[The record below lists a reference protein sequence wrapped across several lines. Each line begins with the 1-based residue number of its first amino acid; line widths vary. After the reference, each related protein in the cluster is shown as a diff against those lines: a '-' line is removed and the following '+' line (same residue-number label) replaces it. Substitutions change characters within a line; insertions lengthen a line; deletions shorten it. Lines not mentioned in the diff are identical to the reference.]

1 MELSQEHTMLR
12 EMVRDFAKNEIEP
25 VASELD
31 ETGEF
36 PWEILHKMADL
47 GLMGIP
53 YPEKYGGAGMDTLA
67 LAIAIEEIGRVC
79 ASTGIT
85 LAAHTS
91 LGSYPIYEFGS
102 EEQKQKYLRPL
113 AEGKSIGAFGLTE
126 PDAGSDAAGV
136 KTSAKKVGDKYIL
149 NGTKFFCTNGGKA
162 DFIIVSARTD
172 PEAERHKGMSTF
184 IVEKDFPGFRLGK
197 KENKMGLRASNTQE
211 LIFEDCEVPAEN
223 LIGNEGD
230 GFKLAVM
237 TLDEGRIGIGALALG
252 IAQGALDHALRYANE
267 RTQFGKPIGHF
278 QAIQFLLADMGTE
291 VQAARHLVYDAARL
305 KDAGKPFTKE
315 AAMAK
320 LYASEV
326 GTRTANRA
334 IQIHGGYGYIRDYPV
349 ERFYRDAKLMEI
361 GEGTSEI
368 QRLVIARRL
377 LKEVQ

>member
-25 VASELD
+25 VAAELD
-31 ETGEF
+31 ETEKF
-36 PWEILHKMADL
+36 PREILQKMAEL

-91 LGSYPIYEFGS
+91 LGSYPIYAFGN
-102 EEQKQKYLRPL
+102 EAQKQKYLRPL

-126 PDAGSDAAGV
+126 PEAGSDAAGV
-136 KTSAKKVGDKYIL
+136 KTTAQKRGNTYIL
-149 NGTKFFCTNGGKA
+149 NGTKFFCTNGGEA
-162 DFIIVSARTD
+162 DFVIVSARTN

-184 IVEKDFPGFRLGK
+184 IVERNFPGFKLGK

-267 RTQFGKPIGHF
+267 RSQFGKPIGHF

-368 QRLVIARRL
+368 QRLVIARRM
-377 LKEVQ
+377 LKEID

>member
-25 VASELD
+25 AASELD

-67 LAIAIEEIGRVC
+67 LAIAIEEIGRVY

-91 LGSYPIYEFGS
+91 LGSYPIYEFGN

-126 PDAGSDAAGV
+126 PEAGSDAAGV

-184 IVEKDFPGFRLGK
+184 IVEKNFPGFKLGK

-223 LIGNEGD
+223 LIGSEGD

>member
-1 MELSQEHTMLR
+1 MELSEEHVMLQK
-12 EMVRDFAKNEIEP
+12 MVRDFAKKEIEP
-25 VASELD
+25 VASEMD
-31 ETGEF
+31 VTGEF

-53 YPEKYGGAGMDTLA
+53 FPEKYGGAGMDTLA

-79 ASTGIT
+79 GSTGIT

-91 LGSYPIYEFGS
+91 LGSYPIYVFGT
-102 EEQKQKYLRPL
+102 EAQKQKYLRPL
-113 AEGKSIGAFGLTE
+113 AEGKSVGAFGLTE
-126 PDAGSDAAGV
+126 PEAGSDAAGV
-136 KTSAKKVGDKYIL
+136 KTSAKKAGDRYLL
-149 NGTKFFCTNGGKA
+149 NGTKMFCTNGGKA
-162 DFIIVSARTD
+162 DFIIVSVRTNPD
-172 PEAERHKGMSTF
+172 VERHKGMSTF
-184 IVEKDFPGFRLGK
+184 IVEKKFPGFKLGK
-197 KENKMGLRASNTQE
+197 AENKMGLHASNTQE

-223 LIGNEGD
+223 LLGHEGD
-230 GFKLAVM
+230 GFKLAVA

-252 IAQGALDHALRYANE
+252 IAQGALDHAVRYATE

-278 QAIQFLLADMGTE
+278 QGIQFMLADMGTE

-326 GTRTANRA
+326 STRTANRA
-334 IQIHGGYGYIRDYPV
+334 IQIYGGYGYTQDYPV

-368 QRLVIARRL
+368 QRLVIARRMMA
-377 LKEVQ
+377 EI

>member
-25 VASELD
+25 VAAELD
-31 ETGEF
+31 ETEKF
-36 PWEILHKMADL
+36 PREILQKMAEL

-91 LGSYPIYEFGS
+91 LGSYPIYAFGN
-102 EEQKQKYLRPL
+102 EAQKQKYLRPL

-126 PDAGSDAAGV
+126 PEAGSDAAGV
-136 KTSAKKVGDKYIL
+136 KTTAQKRGDTYIL
-149 NGTKFFCTNGGKA
+149 NGTKFFCTNGGEA
-162 DFIIVSARTD
+162 DFVIVSARTN

-184 IVEKDFPGFRLGK
+184 IVERNFPGFKLGK

-267 RTQFGKPIGHF
+267 RSQFGKPIGHF

-368 QRLVIARRL
+368 QRLVIARRM
-377 LKEVQ
+377 LKEID

>member
-1 MELSQEHTMLR
+1 MELSEEHQMLQK
-12 EMVRDFAKNEIEP
+12 MVRDFAKNEIEP
-25 VASELD
+25 VATQLD
-31 ETGEF
+31 QTGEF
-36 PWEILHKMADL
+36 PWDILHKMADL

-79 ASTGIT
+79 GSTGIT

-126 PDAGSDAAGV
+126 PEAGSDAAGV
-136 KTSAKKVGDKYIL
+136 KTLAKKVGDKYIL

-184 IVEKDFPGFRLGK
+184 IVEKNFPGFKLGK
-197 KENKMGLRASNTQE
+197 AENKMGLRASNTQE
-211 LIFEDCEVPAEN
+211 IIFEDCEVPAEN
-223 LIGNEGD
+223 LIGHEGD

-252 IAQGALDHALRYANE
+252 IAQGALDHALKYAKE
-267 RTQFGKPIGHF
+267 RTQFGKPIGYF
-278 QAIQFLLADMGTE
+278 QGIQFMLADMGTE
-291 VQAARHLVYDAARL
+291 VQAARHLVYHAARL

-334 IQIHGGYGYIRDYPV
+334 IQIHGGYGYTQDYPV

-377 LKEVQ
+377 LAEV

>member
-1 MELSQEHTMLR
+1 MELSEEHQMLQK
-12 EMVRDFAKNEIEP
+12 MVRDFAKNEIEP
-25 VASELD
+25 VATQLD
-31 ETGEF
+31 QTGEF
-36 PWEILHKMADL
+36 PWDILHKMADL

-79 ASTGIT
+79 GSTGIT

-126 PDAGSDAAGV
+126 PEAGSDAAGV
-136 KTSAKKVGDKYIL
+136 KTLAKKVGNKYIL

-162 DFIIVSARTD
+162 DFIIVSVRTD

-184 IVEKDFPGFRLGK
+184 IVEKNFPGFKLGK
-197 KENKMGLRASNTQE
+197 VENKMGLRASNTQE
-211 LIFEDCEVPAEN
+211 IIFEDCEVPAEN
-223 LIGNEGD
+223 LIGSEGD

-252 IAQGALDHALRYANE
+252 IAQGALDHALKYAKE
-267 RTQFGKPIGHF
+267 RTQFGKPIGYF
-278 QAIQFLLADMGTE
+278 QGIQFMLADMGTE
-291 VQAARHLVYDAARL
+291 VQAARHLVYHAARL

-334 IQIHGGYGYIRDYPV
+334 IQIHGGYGYTQDYPV

-377 LKEVQ
+377 LAEV

>member
-1 MELSQEHTMLR
+1 MELSEEHVMLQK
-12 EMVRDFAKNEIEP
+12 MVRDFAKKEIEP
-25 VASELD
+25 VASEMD
-31 ETGEF
+31 VTGEF

-53 YPEKYGGAGMDTLA
+53 FPEKYGGAGMDTLA

-79 ASTGIT
+79 GSTGIT

-91 LGSYPIYEFGS
+91 LGSYPIYVFGT
-102 EEQKQKYLRPL
+102 EAQKQKYLRPL
-113 AEGKSIGAFGLTE
+113 AEGKSVGAFGLTE
-126 PDAGSDAAGV
+126 PEAGSDAAGV
-136 KTSAKKVGDKYIL
+136 KTSAKKAGDRYLL
-149 NGTKFFCTNGGKA
+149 NGTKMFCTNGGKA
-162 DFIIVSARTD
+162 DFIIVSVRTNTD
-172 PEAERHKGMSTF
+172 VERHKGMSTF
-184 IVEKDFPGFRLGK
+184 IVEKKFPGFKLGK
-197 KENKMGLRASNTQE
+197 AENKMGLHASNTQE

-223 LIGNEGD
+223 LLGHEGD
-230 GFKLAVM
+230 GFKLAVA

-252 IAQGALDHALRYANE
+252 IAQGALDHAVRYATE

-278 QAIQFLLADMGTE
+278 QGIQFMLADMGTE

-326 GTRTANRA
+326 STRTANRA
-334 IQIHGGYGYIRDYPV
+334 IQIYGGYGYTQDYPV

-368 QRLVIARRL
+368 QRLVIARRMMA
-377 LKEVQ
+377 EI

>member
-1 MELSQEHTMLR
+1 MELSEEHLMLQK
-12 EMVRDFAKNEIEP
+12 MVRDFAKNEIEP
-25 VASELD
+25 VASDLSES
-31 ETGEF
+31 GEF

-126 PDAGSDAAGV
+126 PEAGSDAAGV
-136 KTSAKKVGDKYIL
+136 KTLAKKIGNKYIL

-184 IVEKDFPGFRLGK
+184 IVEKNFPGFKLGK
-197 KENKMGLRASNTQE
+197 AENKMGLRASNTQE
-211 LIFEDCEVPAEN
+211 IIFEDCEVPAEN
-223 LIGNEGD
+223 LMGNEGD

-252 IAQGALDHALRYANE
+252 IAQGALDQALKYAKE
-267 RTQFGKPIGHF
+267 RTQFGKPIGYF
-278 QAIQFLLADMGTE
+278 QGIQFMLADMGTE
-291 VQAARHLVYDAARL
+291 VQAARHLVYYAARL
-305 KDAGKPFTKE
+305 KDAGKAFTKE

-334 IQIHGGYGYIRDYPV
+334 IQIHGGYGYTRDYPV

-368 QRLVIARRL
+368 QRLVIARRMMA
-377 LKEVQ
+377 EV

>member
-25 VASELD
+25 VAAELD
-31 ETGEF
+31 ETEKF
-36 PWEILHKMADL
+36 PREILQKMAEL
-47 GLMGIP
+47 GLMGIQ

-91 LGSYPIYEFGS
+91 LGSYPIYAFGN
-102 EEQKQKYLRPL
+102 EAQKQKYLRPL

-126 PDAGSDAAGV
+126 PEAGSDAAGV
-136 KTSAKKVGDKYIL
+136 KTTAQKRGDTYIL
-149 NGTKFFCTNGGKA
+149 NGTKFFCTNGGEA
-162 DFIIVSARTD
+162 DFVIVSARTN

-184 IVEKDFPGFRLGK
+184 IVERNFPGFKLGK

-267 RTQFGKPIGHF
+267 RSQFGKPIGHF

-368 QRLVIARRL
+368 QRLVIARRM
-377 LKEVQ
+377 LKEID

>member
-1 MELSQEHTMLR
+1 MEFSQEHTMLR

-25 VASELD
+25 VAAKLD
-31 ETGEF
+31 ETGKF
-36 PWEILHKMADL
+36 PREILQKMAEL

-91 LGSYPIYEFGS
+91 LGSYPIYAFGN
-102 EEQKQKYLRPL
+102 EAQKQKYLRPL

-126 PDAGSDAAGV
+126 PEAGSDAAGV
-136 KTSAKKVGDKYIL
+136 KTTAQKRGNTYIL
-149 NGTKFFCTNGGKA
+149 NGTKFFCTNGGEA
-162 DFIIVSARTD
+162 DFVIVSARTN

-184 IVEKDFPGFRLGK
+184 IVERNFPGFKLGK

-267 RTQFGKPIGHF
+267 RSQFGKPIGHF

-368 QRLVIARRL
+368 QRLVIARRM
-377 LKEVQ
+377 LKEID

>member
-126 PDAGSDAAGV
+126 PEAGSDAAGV

>member
-1 MELSQEHTMLR
+1 MELSEEHRMLR
-12 EMVRDFAKNEIEP
+12 DMVRDFAKNEIEP
-25 VASELD
+25 VASQLD

-36 PWEILHKMADL
+36 PWDILHKMADL

-91 LGSYPIYEFGS
+91 LGSYPIYEFGN
-102 EEQKQKYLRPL
+102 EAQKQKYLRPL

-126 PDAGSDAAGV
+126 PEAGSDAAGI
-136 KTSAKKVGDKYIL
+136 KTSAKKEGDKYIL
-149 NGTKFFCTNGGKA
+149 NGTKVFCTNGGKA

-172 PEAERHKGMSTF
+172 PEAERHRGMSTF
-184 IVEKDFPGFRLGK
+184 IVEKDFPGFKLGK
-197 KENKMGLRASNTQE
+197 AENKMGLRASNTQE
-211 LIFEDCEVPAEN
+211 LIFENCEVPAEN

-305 KDAGKPFTKE
+305 KDAGKSFTKE

-334 IQIHGGYGYIRDYPV
+334 IQIHGGYGYIQDYPV

-368 QRLVIARRL
+368 QRLVIARRM
-377 LKEVQ
+377 LKEIQ